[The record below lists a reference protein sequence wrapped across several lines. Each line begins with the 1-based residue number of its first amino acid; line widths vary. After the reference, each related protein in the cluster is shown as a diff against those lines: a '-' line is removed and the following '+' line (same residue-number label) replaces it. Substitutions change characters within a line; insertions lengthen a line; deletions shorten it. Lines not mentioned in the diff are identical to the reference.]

1 MCKNCV
7 EALTTISEG
16 MYKIM
21 REGFEKAIMRDMS
34 REMADEEGM
43 FHLFIYE
50 HVAETVKKAI
60 DLTVME
66 EMIRQVGEA
75 MFSGINTPLREVF
88 ENEWA

>member
-1 MCKNCV
+1 MCKKCV
-7 EALTTISEG
+7 QAIDSISNG
-16 MYKIM
+16 MSQFL
-21 REGFEKAIMRDMS
+21 RDGFEKAIMRDMS
-34 REMADEEGM
+34 FEMIDEEGM